1 MLMQNWVW
9 IMDELISIH
18 RSHDHGISKHIVLV
32 CLMRVEGHQREK
44 KKNRKER
51 DSTWEKCV
59 YIKGRSWELN
69 RIAQQSMLSKNMQNN
84 KLCHK
89 THEHLKC
96 NTCSFSSNMAGA
108 ELAIF
113 LTGSFIFCLFEM
125 GLNLLINLVKWG
137 EKVVFEVDGGLG
149 DLESISCDFVNVQI
163 RSTIPDCKQL
173 LGHDHN
179 LAQSLCCT
187 PFTLGL

>member
-1 MLMQNWVW
+1 MSVTSRFHNVDYVSDRHDREMLMQNWVW

-51 DSTWEKCV
+51 DSTWEWEKCV

-89 THEHLKC
+89 THEDLKC
-96 NTCSFSSNMAGA
+96 NTCFFTSNVAGA
-108 ELAIF
+108 KRHFSHWLFYF
-113 LTGSFIFCLFEM
+113 LSVWNGPE
-125 GLNLLINLVKWG
+125 
-137 EKVVFEVDGGLG
+137 
-149 DLESISCDFVNVQI
+149 
-163 RSTIPDCKQL
+163 PA
-173 LGHDHN
+173 H
-179 LAQSLCCT
+179 
-187 PFTLGL
+187 